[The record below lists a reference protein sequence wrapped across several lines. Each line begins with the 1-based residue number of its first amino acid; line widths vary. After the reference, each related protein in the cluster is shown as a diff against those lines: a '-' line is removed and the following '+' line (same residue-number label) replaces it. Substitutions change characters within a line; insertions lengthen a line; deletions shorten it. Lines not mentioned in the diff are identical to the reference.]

1 VYVYV
6 CVRLGERQRK
16 KTRKRER
23 TNRIKK
29 KGRKEEVGI
38 CIVEA

>member
-1 VYVYV
+1 M
-6 CVRLGERQRK
+6 CVRLGGRQRK

-29 KGRKEEVGI
+29 KGREEEIGI